1 MAGASPTT
9 RTSRHDPA
17 DKRPAT
23 CQRPGRDRGGLDDRP
38 RYRAPRRPHAR
49 LVTNVPKDAP
59 AWLVEVASPNWGTTE
74 WDAWESY
81 HADLAALGV
90 PASHIKPIGPL
101 SRPTEISAHIPSLT
115 PWVSVPIDWQRF
127 GDRDALLHAFAEL
140 VTEVAKTTT

>member
-1 MAGASPTT
+1 MIRLTRGPRRASV
-9 RTSRHDPA
+9 RA
-17 DKRPAT
+17 AT
-23 CQRPGRDRGGLDDRP
+23 EEEVLDDRP

-49 LVTNVPKDAP
+49 LVTNAPKDAP

-74 WDAWESY
+74 WDAWESC